1 MATKVSVGV
10 TSATGY
16 AATLVGLIGTVLA
29 LVLPDVPQEQSA
41 MIASAVFAVGSFVV
55 TQVGRYVQAREQIKQ
70 GAVVARDQALTESIK
85 RAGPGQIVEYPTP
98 KPASWQGSLKAPAG
112 STTTEPRPS
121 ATVSAVDIVKPEPG
135 DPDALPDMLSTPNDA
150 IEQDGDDRLVAAA

>member
-55 TQVGRYVQAREQIKQ
+55 TQVGRYVQAREQIKAAA
-70 GAVVARDQALTESIK
+70 AVA
-85 RAGPGQIVEYPTP
+85 
-98 KPASWQGSLKAPAG
+98 KPASWQGS
-112 STTTEPRPS
+112 
-121 ATVSAVDIVKPEPG
+121 VSAPDLGGSPVPAAAGATYSPDEPPAPYT
-135 DPDALPDMLSTPNDA
+135 PDGELAEHMKSLPTSS
-150 IEQDGDDRLVAAA
+150 LVADPRDRKGADDHPATA